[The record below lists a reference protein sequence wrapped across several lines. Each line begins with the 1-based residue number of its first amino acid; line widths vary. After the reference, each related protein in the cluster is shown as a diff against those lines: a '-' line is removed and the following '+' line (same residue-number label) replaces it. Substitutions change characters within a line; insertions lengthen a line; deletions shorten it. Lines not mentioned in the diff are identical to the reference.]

1 MRREIEIICKKKRKN
16 PYIIFVLSTTKIWQ
30 CISMQVSFAKY
41 FTIIRLL
48 VCGIS
53 SNCLPIYAHH

>member
-1 MRREIEIICKKKRKN
+1 MQLSFIQLHDLYVILA
-16 PYIIFVLSTTKIWQ
+16 LSTTEIWQ
-30 CISMQVSFAKY
+30 RVSMQASFAKY

-48 VCGIS
+48 VCGVS

>member
-1 MRREIEIICKKKRKN
+1 MRREIKVICKKKERI
-16 PYIIFVLSTTKIWQ
+16 YILYLCSLTKIWQ
-30 CISMQVSFAKY
+30 YISMQVSFAKY

>member
-1 MRREIEIICKKKRKN
+1 MQLSFIQLHNLYVILA
-16 PYIIFVLSTTKIWQ
+16 LSTTEIWQ
-30 CISMQVSFAKY
+30 RVSMQASFAKY

-48 VCGIS
+48 VCGVS